1 MNAEPTTTSVVRS
14 ELLSA
19 NDVLIAEYLDRLRRA
34 AAGLAPATR
43 AELLDDIAAHLAETA
58 GPGADEARTRQ
69 VLDELGTPEEIAAAA
84 AAETGVPAS
93 GLAGGLAAA
102 PARAGGGELAYDVG
116 TVVVLLLAGFVVP
129 VLGWIAGVVMLWN
142 GPRWTT
148 REKWAGT
155 LLWPAAILVA
165 GALLLLGHALAGGV
179 GPMVFL
185 LGGLIELAG
194 LVTAFTILLRAAAR
208 RRV

>member
-14 ELLSA
+14 EPLSA
-19 NDVLIAEYLDRLRRA
+19 TDVLIAEYLDRLRRA
-34 AAGLAPATR
+34 AVGLPPAAR

-84 AAETGVPAS
+84 AAETGVPA
-93 GLAGGLAAA
+93 GA
-102 PARAGGGELAYDVG
+102 PARAGGELAYDVG
-116 TVVVLLLAGFVVP
+116 TVLVLLLAGFVVP

-165 GALLLLGHALAGGV
+165 GALLLLGHGLAGGV
-179 GPMVFL
+179 GPMVIL
-185 LGGLIELAG
+185 LGGLVVLAG
-194 LVTAFTILLRAAAR
+194 LVTAFTILLWAAAR
-208 RRV
+208 RRP